1 MLDLVIKHGTVVT
14 SGSMGVGDVG
24 VEDGRVVAIGGSLA
38 GRREIDAR
46 DRFVLPGGVDVHV
59 HLSLP
64 SPPAPGTEAW
74 VDDFHS
80 GSQAAIAGGVTTIG
94 NMTFQWKGETLR
106 GALERDMAAATRD
119 AAIDFILHPVLMEPS
134 DASLAEIPSLAAD
147 GHTSMKIFM
156 VMEHF
161 DHNVA
166 AYVEAIRIA
175 GRSGTLTMVHCE
187 DGPLVQCA
195 CRQLLARSLGAP
207 RHYPDSKPIYTETA
221 AVERAV
227 AFARATGAPLYLV
240 HLSSAEALDACRRAR
255 ARGIPIYVETRPMY
269 LYLTRSVFEHADA
282 AKYVGSPPLRE
293 TADTIALWHALWSG
307 EVQCLCSDHAPWTLQ
322 QKLDPALDVTTVRHG
337 VADLE
342 TLMPML
348 YSEGVHAG
356 RISLS
361 RFVELT
367 STNTAKLFGM
377 YPQKGTIAVGSD
389 ADLVVW
395 DPKLR
400 RTVDGAAMHS
410 RAGYSVYDGREVRGG
425 PLFTISRGDVVYED
439 GRVTAQR
446 GRGQWVRRA
455 ATAAL

>member
-1 MLDLVIKHGTVVT
+1 MLDLVIKNGTVVT
-14 SGSMGVGDVG
+14 SGSVGVGDVG
-24 VEDGRVVAIGGSLA
+24 VEGGRVVAIGGTLA
-38 GRREIDAR
+38 GHREIDAR

-64 SPPAPGTEAW
+64 SPPVAGAEVW
-74 VDDFHS
+74 VDDFYS
-80 GSQAAIAGGVTTIG
+80 GSRAALAGGVTTIG

-106 GALERDMAAATRD
+106 QALARDMAAATSD
-119 AAIDFILHPVLMEPS
+119 AAVDFILHPVLMDPS
-134 DASLAEIPSLAAD
+134 DASLAEIPGLAAD

-161 DHNVA
+161 DRNVV
-166 AYVEAIRIA
+166 AYVEAIRAA
-175 GRSGTLTMVHCE
+175 GRAGTLTMVHCE

-195 CRQLLARSLGAP
+195 CRQLLERGLGAP
-207 RHYPDSKPIYTETA
+207 RNYPDSKPIYTETA

-227 AFARATGAPLYLV
+227 AFARATGSPLYIV

-255 ARGIPIYVETRPMY
+255 AKGIPIYVETRPMY
-269 LYLTRSVFEHADA
+269 LYLTKSVFEDPDA

-293 TADTIALWHALWSG
+293 TADTVALWHALWAG
-307 EVQCLCSDHAPWTLQ
+307 EVQCLCSDHAPWNLQ
-322 QKLDPALDVTTVRHG
+322 QKLDPTLDVTTVRHG

-348 YSEGVHAG
+348 YSEGVHSG

-361 RFVELT
+361 RFVEVT

-395 DPKLR
+395 DPELR
-400 RTVDGAAMHS
+400 HKVQGAGMQS

-425 PLFTISRGDVVYED
+425 PVYTISRGEVVLER
-439 GRVTAQR
+439 GEITAKKGR
-446 GRGQWVRRA
+446 GRWVRRA
-455 ATAAL
+455 KTAAL

>member
-1 MLDLVIKHGTVVT
+1 MLDLVIKNGTVVT
-14 SGSMGVGDVG
+14 SGSQGTGDVG
-24 VEDGRVVAIGGSLA
+24 VEGGRVVAIGGALS

-64 SPPAPGTEAW
+64 APPTPGAEVW
-74 VDDFHS
+74 VDDFYS

-94 NMTFQWKGETLR
+94 NMTFQWKGESLR
-106 GALERDMAAATRD
+106 EALARDMAVAARD
-119 AAIDFILHPVLMEPS
+119 AAIDFILHPVLMNPS
-134 DASLAEIPSLAAD
+134 DASLAEIPGLAAD
-147 GHTSMKIFM
+147 GHTSLKVFM

-161 DHNVA
+161 DHNVP
-166 AYVEAIRIA
+166 AYVEAIRTA

-195 CRQLLARSLGAP
+195 CRQLLERGLGAP

-227 AFARATGAPLYLV
+227 AIARATDAPLYIV

-255 ARGIPIYVETRPMY
+255 AKGIPIYVETRPMY

-293 TADTIALWHALWSG
+293 TADTMALWHALWSG
-307 EVQCLCSDHAPWTLQ
+307 EVQCLCSDHAPWSLA

-348 YSEGVHAG
+348 YSEGVHTG

-377 YPQKGTIAVGSD
+377 YPRKGTIAVGSD

-395 DPKLR
+395 DPDLR
-400 RTVDGAAMHS
+400 RTVNGAAMQS

-425 PLFTISRGDVVYED
+425 PLFTISRGDVVYE
-439 GRVTAQR
+439 GGQVTAPR
-446 GRGQWVRRA
+446 GRGRWVRRA
-455 ATAAL
+455 KTTAL